1 MADTAAVQLKRV
13 LNLIPHLAD
22 GEAHSL
28 EDVAIRAGTSVDN
41 LMSDFYSISERF
53 DAPGGFVDGVSILV
67 DENSVSVTAN
77 HFLRPMRLTMAE
89 LCALELGLMLLRRD
103 RTPVEQ
109 APIDRA
115 LERLRQTVSRI
126 SASDP
131 HEGTRY
137 ADLASAGSA
146 AHLAALRTAVR
157 EHHKVLLQYRA
168 GGATES
174 TERVVCPYS
183 LAFAEQMWYVVTT
196 SEDDGVHFF
205 RLDRIESVD
214 VLGDNF
220 EPNAT
225 VAARALDSGRAFHSD
240 GARRMTVRYSPRI
253 ARWVSEREGKHPDAD
268 GSLTVEHQVA
278 DDSWALR
285 HVLQYGADAEILEP
299 ADLREQL
306 AEKLERC
313 VAG

>member
-1 MADTAAVQLKRV
+1 MSDTAAVQLRRV
-13 LNLIPHLAD
+13 LNIIPHLTD
-22 GEAHSL
+22 GEDHAL
-28 EDVAIRAGTSVDN
+28 ADVAARAGTSIDN
-41 LMSDFYSISERF
+41 LMSDFFSISERF

-67 DENSVSVTAN
+67 EELSVSVTAN

-146 AHLAALRTAVR
+146 AHLAALRSAVR
-157 EHHKVLLQYRA
+157 DHLKVRLSYRA
-168 GGATES
+168 GGATE
-174 TERVVCPYS
+174 TAVRVVCPYS
-183 LAFAEQMWYVVTT
+183 LAFAEEMWYIVTT
-196 SEDDGVHFF
+196 SEDGGLRFF
-205 RLDRIESVD
+205 RLDRIENVE
-214 VLGDNF
+214 VLGDEF
-220 EPNAT
+220 EPNAS
-225 VAARALDSGRAFHSD
+225 VAALALESGRAFHAD

-253 ARWVSEREGKHPDAD
+253 ARWVAEREGKKPGAD
-268 GSLTVEHQVA
+268 GTLTVEHQVA

-299 ADLREQL
+299 EDLRRQL

-313 VAG
+313 VGG

>member
-1 MADTAAVQLKRV
+1 MSDTAAVQLRRV
-13 LNLIPHLAD
+13 LNIIPHLAD
-22 GEAHSL
+22 GEDHAL
-28 EDVAIRAGTSVDN
+28 ADVAANAGTSVDN
-41 LMSDFYSISERF
+41 LMSDFFSISERF

-67 DENSVSVTAN
+67 DELRVSVTAN

-137 ADLASAGSA
+137 ADLASAGSD
-146 AHLAALRTAVR
+146 AHLAALRSAVR
-157 EHHKVLLQYRA
+157 DHHKVRLSYRA
-168 GGATES
+168 GGATET

-196 SEDDGVHFF
+196 SEDGGLRFF
-205 RLDRIESVD
+205 RLDRIENVE
-214 VLGDNF
+214 VLGDEF
-220 EPNAT
+220 EPNAS
-225 VAARALDSGRAFHSD
+225 VAALALESGRAFHAD

-253 ARWVSEREGKHPDAD
+253 ARWVAEREGKKPGAD

-299 ADLREQL
+299 EELRRQL

-313 VAG
+313 VGG

>member
-1 MADTAAVQLKRV
+1 MSDTAAVQLRRV
-13 LNLIPHLAD
+13 LNIIPHLAD
-22 GEAHSL
+22 GEDHAL
-28 EDVAIRAGTSVDN
+28 ADVAARAGTSVDN
-41 LMSDFYSISERF
+41 LMADFFSISERF

-67 DENSVSVTAN
+67 EELSVSVTAN

-146 AHLAALRTAVR
+146 AHLAALRSAVR
-157 EHHKVLLQYRA
+157 DHHKVRLSYRA
-168 GGATES
+168 GGATET

-196 SEDDGVHFF
+196 SEDGGLRFF
-205 RLDRIESVD
+205 RLDRIENVE
-214 VLGDNF
+214 VLGDDF
-220 EPNAT
+220 EPNAS
-225 VAARALDSGRAFHSD
+225 VATLALESSRAFHAD

-253 ARWVSEREGKHPDAD
+253 ARWVAEREGKKPEAD
-268 GSLTVEHQVA
+268 RSLIVEHQVA

-299 ADLREQL
+299 EDLRRQL
-306 AEKLERC
+306 AEKLEQC
-313 VAG
+313 VGG